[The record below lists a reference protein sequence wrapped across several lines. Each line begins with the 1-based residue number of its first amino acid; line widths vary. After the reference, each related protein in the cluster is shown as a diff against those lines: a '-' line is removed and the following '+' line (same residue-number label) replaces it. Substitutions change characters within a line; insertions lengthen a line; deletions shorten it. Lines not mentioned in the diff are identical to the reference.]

1 MDREPCPWRIIDD
14 AGAAFSMGA
23 IGGSLFH
30 GYKGAKNAP
39 QGFIKRFYGAT
50 STIRM
55 NAAKTGGGFA
65 MWGGMFSVVD
75 CTMAHLRGKEDSLN
89 SITSGALTGALLS
102 IRQGKAAMILSGA
115 IGGLILGLIEGV
127 NLLLNRYQSQS
138 IVSDQIM
145 AQQQQTQH

>member
-1 MDREPCPWRIIDD
+1 
-14 AGAAFSMGA
+14 
-23 IGGSLFH
+23 
-30 GYKGAKNAP
+30 
-39 QGFIKRFYGAT
+39 
-50 STIRM
+50 M

-102 IRQGKAAMILSGA
+102 IRRKFSLTFIIICFNSIIFITEGKAAMIFSGA

-127 NLLLNRYQSQS
+127 NLLINRYQSQS
-138 IVSDQIM
+138 IVSDQSNKNHSIS
-145 AQQQQTQH
+145 TNSTFVYFF